1 MRPKPLK
8 THADSGNSRLLFVC
22 NTIKLH
28 RHTSTQAQQTF
39 CSTAFT
45 PRAHTFSFDCTP
57 LSIHTSSID
66 CTPASHTP
74 AKAQRTSSASLTP
87 AKAQRTSSASHTP
100 AKAQRTSS
108 ASHTPAKA
116 QRTSSASHTPAKAQ
130 RTSRSTAFTPL
141 VSLSRSLS
149 SSFCKPCVN
158 QAWTIPHDRMSPRP
172 LHVYS
177 DPRNVNAGFNH
188 RAVISF

>member
-66 CTPASHTP
+66 CTP
-74 AKAQRTSSASLTP
+74 
-87 AKAQRTSSASHTP
+87 
-100 AKAQRTSS
+100 